1 MMFSDRQPHDGPLV
15 SVVMANFQAG
25 DKIVP
30 ALQSVLG
37 QTMADLEVIVS
48 DDASQDHSMA
58 LVRALAKA
66 DARVRLIESQTNGGP
81 ACCRNRALDAAR
93 GSWIAVVDSDDIIH
107 PERLERLL
115 DVARR
120 DDLDIVAD
128 DLLLFHE
135 DGSPPRLMLG
145 AEAGASF
152 SVSPVRWVLAGVD
165 GSPPLGYLKP
175 MIRADRLKKLRYD
188 EALRIGEDYD
198 FILRLLLDGARMT
211 VVPEPFYLYRRH
223 SASISHRLSKSDMRS
238 MVERQLAL
246 AAAHEPVS
254 PELSAAFARR
264 LAVLREGL
272 AYEEL
277 VASIKQRQA
286 LQALGQ
292 LVRDPKLVRRLWA
305 SFIEGRQR
313 RGSEKAQE
321 QQSTTIVLGGQGN
334 AGAGQ
339 HLPDY
344 VPTHLVDWSL
354 PRPRGV
360 WRNLAIHAGADCIAL
375 DQAGRYAAGFIPE
388 VRLEA
393 RNAAMEVS

>member
-1 MMFSDRQPHDGPLV
+1 
-15 SVVMANFQAG
+15 MANFQAG

-58 LVRALAKA
+58 LVRALAKD

-81 ACCRNRALDAAR
+81 ASCRNRALDAAR

-152 SVSPVRWVLAGVD
+152 PVSPVRWVLAGVD

-175 MIRADRLKKLRYD
+175 IIRADRLKKLRYD

-223 SASISHRLSKSDMRS
+223 SASISHRLSRSDMRS

-246 AAAHEPVS
+246 SVANEPLS

-264 LAVLREGL
+264 LAVLRDGL

-292 LVRDPKLVRRLWA
+292 LMRDPKLVRRLWA

-313 RGSEKAQE
+313 RGSEKTQE
-321 QQSTTIVLGGQGN
+321 QQSTTVVLGGQGHS
-334 AGAGQ
+334 GAGQ
-339 HLPDY
+339 HVPDY

-354 PRPRGV
+354 PRQRGV
-360 WRNLAIHAGADCIAL
+360 WRDLAIHAGSDCIAL

-393 RNAAMEVS
+393 RDAAMEVS